1 MKRFSLFLSALP
13 LLMALCTGRAWA
25 CSMVF
30 FPYDAAWF
38 ILATVLLLV
47 INYLLLYNKRYFVVE
62 GAMVILAGIASLAAH
77 PSIIRF
83 HLINSVVMLLVFAT
97 VRLLRRHDLSELLT
111 ARRLTIGLSFIVVT
125 AIWYFVA
132 VSRPVLVTNCV
143 TGPRP
148 MLTMGTALEL
158 YASDHGGKYPREL
171 KETVP
176 GYIKQIP
183 ETAAY
188 LNEKDR
194 AYYEKTYNLK
204 LTIQYEVS
212 SSQDVYTM
220 SMRPWPFPS
229 SRSEDGTYYYNSR
242 NGIEM

>member
-13 LLMALCTGRAWA
+13 VLMAVCTGRAWA
-25 CSMVF
+25 CSMAF
-30 FPYDAAWF
+30 LPYDLTWF

-47 INYLLLYNKRYFVVE
+47 INYLLLYNKRYFAVE
-62 GAMVILAGIASLAAH
+62 GAMVILAGTASLAAH

-111 ARRLTIGLSFIVVT
+111 ARHLPLAFSFIVVT
-125 AIWYFVA
+125 AIWYFVTI
-132 VSRPVLVTNCV
+132 SRPLLVTNCV
-143 TGPRP
+143 AETRP
-148 MLTMGTALEL
+148 MLNMGTALEE

-176 GYIKQIP
+176 EYTKQIP
-183 ETAAY
+183 RTAPY
-188 LNEKDR
+188 LNDRDR

-212 SSQDVYTM
+212 SSQDAYTM

-229 SRSEDGTYYYNSR
+229 SKSKDGTYYYNSR
-242 NGIEM
+242 SGLET